1 MALSPATPLQS
12 LGAEVLV
19 VQVLGHLLQV
29 LHVGAVEEE
38 GGGGGQ
44 RVSQS
49 AAENGTGLIGVK
61 RALIVGL
68 PLAMSFS

>member
-29 LHVGAVEEE
+29 LHVGAVEE
-38 GGGGGQ
+38 GGEGQ